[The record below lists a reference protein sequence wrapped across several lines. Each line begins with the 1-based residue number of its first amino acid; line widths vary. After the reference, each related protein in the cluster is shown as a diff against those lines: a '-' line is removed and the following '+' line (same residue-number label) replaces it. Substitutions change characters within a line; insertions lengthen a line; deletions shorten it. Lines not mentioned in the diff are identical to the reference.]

1 MTMRMLV
8 VVATMTVV
16 AGLAAITLSGS
27 PALLFAVVLVALIAS
42 GLPAFLQW
50 WEALR
55 VRLTGESVARRARR
69 HPSEARR
76 D

>member
-8 VVATMTVV
+8 VVAAMTLV
-16 AGLAAITLSGS
+16 AGLAATTLSGS
-27 PALLFAVVLVALIAS
+27 PALVFAVVLVALIAW

-50 WEALR
+50 RGALR

-69 HPSEARR
+69 RPSEARP